1 VDIQIDTHSYNEE
14 LYFDPDVI
22 TTILNNLLSNAMKY
36 TSEGK
41 ITLTLQQTIENGN
54 DYTDIIVKDTGTG
67 IESQALP
74 HIFNRYYQAK
84 EGHTVSGS
92 GIGLAL
98 VKSLAE
104 LHEGSIDVE
113 STLGEGSTFTFR
125 ILTQNSY
132 PGALHKEVKEE
143 ERNEAS
149 STEKNSTNGQTI
161 ILVIEDNEDIRDY
174 ISSSLGKEY
183 QVLTASNGK
192 EGLELAQQRIPDIIL
207 SDVMMP
213 VMDGFELCRLI
224 KKDVRTSHIPVVLLT
239 AKDSIQDK
247 EEGYRCGADSYITK
261 PFSVKLLISRIH
273 NLQQRRERLA
283 EIITQTSNTE
293 KQENTQ
299 EQPQNRIELHTSQN
313 LTRLDEEFLNK
324 LTQIVD
330 ENITDKDLNITFLTE
345 RMSMTTSTLYRK
357 IKGLTGLSGNE
368 FIRKYRL
375 QKSLKYMVEEGYNI
389 SETAYACGFSDSGYF
404 RNCFKQEFGM
414 TPSEYLKQFQ
424 RTE

>member
-1 VDIQIDTHSYNEE
+1 
-14 LYFDPDVI
+14 
-22 TTILNNLLSNAMKY
+22 
-36 TSEGK
+36 
-41 ITLTLQQTIENGN
+41 
-54 DYTDIIVKDTGTG
+54 
-67 IESQALP
+67 
-74 HIFNRYYQAK
+74 
-84 EGHTVSGS
+84 
-92 GIGLAL
+92 
-98 VKSLAE
+98 
-104 LHEGSIDVE
+104 
-113 STLGEGSTFTFR
+113 
-125 ILTQNSY
+125 LTQNSY

-192 EGLELAQQRIPDIIL
+192 EGLDLAQQRIPDIIL

-283 EIITQTSNTE
+283 EVITQTSNTE

-299 EQPQNRIELHTSQN
+299 GQPQNRIELHTSQN

-375 QKSLKYMVEEGYNI
+375 QKGLKYMIEEGYNI

>member
-1 VDIQIDTHSYNEE
+1 MQI
-14 LYFDPDVI
+14 
-22 TTILNNLLSNAMKY
+22 
-36 TSEGK
+36 
-41 ITLTLQQTIENGN
+41 
-54 DYTDIIVKDTGTG
+54 
-67 IESQALP
+67 
-74 HIFNRYYQAK
+74 
-84 EGHTVSGS
+84 
-92 GIGLAL
+92 
-98 VKSLAE
+98 
-104 LHEGSIDVE
+104 
-113 STLGEGSTFTFR
+113 
-125 ILTQNSY
+125 
-132 PGALHKEVKEE
+132 
-143 ERNEAS
+143 
-149 STEKNSTNGQTI
+149 
-161 ILVIEDNEDIRDY
+161 
-174 ISSSLGKEY
+174 IS
-183 QVLTASNGK
+183 
-192 EGLELAQQRIPDIIL
+192 D
-207 SDVMMP
+207 
-213 VMDGFELCRLI
+213 
-224 KKDVRTSHIPVVLLT
+224 
-239 AKDSIQDK
+239 
-247 EEGYRCGADSYITK
+247 
-261 PFSVKLLISRIH
+261 
-273 NLQQRRERLA
+273 
-283 EIITQTSNTE
+283 SNTE